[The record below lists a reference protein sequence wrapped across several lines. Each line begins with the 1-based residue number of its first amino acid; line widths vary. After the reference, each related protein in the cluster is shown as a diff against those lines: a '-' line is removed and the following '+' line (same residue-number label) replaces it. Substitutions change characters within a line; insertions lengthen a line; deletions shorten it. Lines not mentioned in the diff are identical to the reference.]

1 MQKLKAQ
8 LQQAL
13 QLRSVCRKSPF
24 AKNNIQKVF
33 AFAPRE
39 CIPPFFKRR
48 WGQGAAPA
56 SARGA
61 GNRNKQELPQKKHG
75 FARMRERRAVQAR
88 QCFFQEFAPPART
101 LAASRRLARRLDAAD
116 RAGYHKRN
124 RPCRPPQ
131 RTTFSPSKSAGGSRK
146 LRFLREFAAARQ
158 TSQAERSSPSD
169 ELPEDG

>member
-1 MQKLKAQ
+1 MAPGGATNPSAAGGGCSEDLLAQRSKLA
-8 LQQAL
+8 A
-13 QLRSVCRKSPF
+13 
-24 AKNNIQKVF
+24 AI
-33 AFAPRE
+33 
-39 CIPPFFKRR
+39 
-48 WGQGAAPA
+48 AAPA
-56 SARGA
+56 SFGYRKGESFRAPPVA
-61 GNRNKQELPQKKHG
+61 GYRNKPKLPQKKHG

-146 LRFLREFAAARQ
+146 LRFLREFAAKRQ
-158 TSQAERSSPSD
+158 TSPGGTFVAQRRTS
-169 ELPEDG
+169 